1 MKKKHIILFIILI
14 ILFFITMLVSTTIGV
29 ANISIKDTLKIIINK
44 IFRIDNNLKIKDI
57 YQNIVWNIRIP
68 RIIIASLV
76 GIGLSVTG
84 ASYQSLFKNPMA
96 DPYILGV
103 SSGAGLGATIGIV
116 LGLNISILGISG
128 VTITAFIMSLIT
140 IFIVY
145 TISKVG
151 KKTPI
156 TSLILSG
163 VAISYLFSSIISI
176 LMIFNSQE
184 TDKVVFWLMGSLTT
198 SNWNH
203 IQILTPIVLIGS
215 FIIWIYSR
223 ELNIMLM
230 GEESAQML
238 GVDIEKIKIKLFLIV
253 SIIVSTTVSITG
265 IIGFVGLIVPHTVR
279 IIVGANNKV
288 LIPISAVSGGIFMI
302 ISDTI
307 ARTIVNPTELPV
319 GAVTALFGAPYF
331 IYLISKNKKKVF

>member
-1 MKKKHIILFIILI
+1 MKKKHIILFIILTV
-14 ILFFITMLVSTTIGV
+14 ILFITILISITIGV
-29 ANISIKDTLKIIINK
+29 ANISPLDSLKIIVNK
-44 IFRIDNNLKIKDI
+44 IFQSNNELDGKKI
-57 YQNIVWNIRIP
+57 YENIIWNIRVP
-68 RIIIASLV
+68 RIIVASLV

-116 LGLNISILGISG
+116 LGLNISFLGISSI
-128 VTITAFIMSLIT
+128 TILAFIMSILT
-140 IFIVY
+140 IVAVY

-151 KKTPI
+151 RKTPI

-184 TDKVVFWLMGSLTT
+184 ADKIVFWLMGSLTT
-198 SNWNH
+198 ANWDH
-203 IQILTPIVLIGS
+203 IKMLTPIVLLGS
-215 FIIWIYSR
+215 FFIWIYSR

-238 GVDIEKIKIKLFLIV
+238 GVDIEKIKLKLFLIV
-253 SIIVSTTVSITG
+253 SLIVSTIVSITG
-265 IIGFVGLIVPHTVR
+265 IIGFVGLIIPHTVR
-279 IIVGANNKV
+279 MIVGANNRI
-288 LIPISAVSGGIFMI
+288 LIPISAISGGIFMI

-307 ARTIVNPTELPV
+307 ARTVVSPTELPV
-319 GAVTALFGAPYF
+319 GAVTALFGGPYF

>member
-1 MKKKHIILFIILI
+1 MKRKQIILFIILI
-14 ILFFITMLVSTTIGV
+14 IVFFMMMLVSTTIGV
-29 ANISIKDTLKIIINK
+29 ANISVSDTIKVIINK
-44 IFRIDNNLKIKDI
+44 IFSNNDNLKVKEI
-57 YQNIVWNIRIP
+57 YQNIIWNIRIP
-68 RIIIASLV
+68 RIIVASLV

-116 LGLNISILGISG
+116 LGLNFSILGISG
-128 VTITAFIMSLIT
+128 ITITAFLISLLT

-163 VAISYLFSSIISI
+163 VAISYLFSSVISI
-176 LMIFNSQE
+176 LMIFNSKE

-198 SNWNH
+198 ANWNH

-215 FIIWIYSR
+215 LLIWIYSR

-238 GVDIEKIKIKLFLIV
+238 GVDIEKTKIKLFLIV
-253 SIIVSTTVSITG
+253 SLIVSVTVSITG

-279 IIVGANNKV
+279 MIVGANNKT
-288 LIPISAVSGGIFMI
+288 LIPIAAVSGGIFMI